1 MSHTDRPAREAG
13 ERQNYSKGAFSP
25 GGDIQGLISLYAKA
39 EGEGAHKDKLHS
51 SDSPGQEMTVQKS
64 QAVQLTS
71 ELGGDIR
78 VLQSCDEPRGG
89 VWDWDRPLRGVVDNG
104 EWGRWYW
111 EFLTEKSELLLKLR
125 HGVSSGWG
133 EGWVGGGFGGEVV
146 AHVGECSKLEAV
158 HFLGT
163 SGNWQLVRTGH
174 KLVCDWF

>member
-111 EFLTEKSELLLKLR
+111 GVGGWDGEPSSSEEDSEASRGELLQQPQ
-125 HGVSSGWG
+125 HAS
-133 EGWVGGGFGGEVV
+133 
-146 AHVGECSKLEAV
+146 
-158 HFLGT
+158 
-163 SGNWQLVRTGH
+163 
-174 KLVCDWF
+174 CDDMKW